1 MCAAAGRKP
10 SRTGFGTVVETNVPL
25 RVPGICAVA
34 LIGLSQ
40 VAKNCKATGRS
51 HPKLSELAHDLSL
64 SLLAVGPP
72 ATRAA
77 IEVLSFAAVMGGD
90 AAARSTAKLACSRLN
105 AAAPAG
111 PAAPPSNPPSSGGV
125 GGDPRPWALALG
137 AVQRSAGGVTLQPL
151 LAEIITALTA
161 YARNDVAMRA
171 APGAPVFALH
181 GLYLVMA
188 SAFGA
193 AQWVEVVMDAALDA
207 VLRGGAAAA
216 AAAVVTALVEVQGPE
231 FCPSSRTHPLA
242 ECAPSAAMLHYVRDS
257 VRFCRK
263 TVKNGV
269 IHARQDFKAENL
281 AFCSNES

>member
-1 MCAAAGRKP
+1 MFDLVSAAGKHTRRP
-10 SRTGFGTVVETNVPL
+10 SRSAFGVVDTYVPL

-40 VAKNCKATGRS
+40 VAKSCKATGRS
-51 HPKLSELAHDLSL
+51 LPKLSQLAHDLSL

-77 IEVLSFAAVMGGD
+77 IEILSFAAVMGGD
-90 AAARSTAKLACSRLN
+90 SAARSTAKLACSRLN
-105 AAAPAG
+105 SAAPSG
-111 PAAPPSNPPSSGGV
+111 PTAAPSNPPSTGPV
-125 GGDPRPWALALG
+125 DPRPWALALG

-161 YARNDVAMRA
+161 YARNEAAMRA
-171 APGAPVFALH
+171 TAGAPVFALH
-181 GLYLVMA
+181 ALYLVMA

-216 AAAVVTALVEVQGPE
+216 AAAVVTAIVEVQGPE

-242 ECAPSAAMLHYVRDS
+242 ECATSL
-257 VRFCRK
+257 
-263 TVKNGV
+263 
-269 IHARQDFKAENL
+269 
-281 AFCSNES
+281 